1 MRAGVGGDARR
12 SGRDDVWVFIMGGVA
27 PVLFAVA
34 LALASEGIAAE
45 TTHPRVEP
53 PPVTVFFQFESAP
66 NGRTIQFMRAEID
79 RLFASVPLRFDWL
92 RIEEAPEAGV
102 VGEAMVVRF
111 RGNCSLGGVPPLA
124 DERGPF
130 AWATVTDGVV
140 QPFADV
146 NCDRVRVAV
155 HDGMWGSE
163 RAHADRYLGIGL
175 ARVVAHEIYHI
186 YFRSKRHESGGV
198 MRHALTPMDLV
209 AEKAELHPE
218 DRAGAKKAVRRD

>member
-1 MRAGVGGDARR
+1 M
-12 SGRDDVWVFIMGGVA
+12 
-27 PVLFAVA
+27 
-34 LALASEGIAAE
+34 AAE
-45 TTHPRVEP
+45 LPRARVEP

-66 NGRTIQFMRAEID
+66 NSRTFQFMRGEIG

-111 RGNCSLGGVPPLA
+111 RGNCSLAGVPPIA

-146 NCDRVRVAV
+146 NCDRVRTAV
-155 HDGMWGSE
+155 HDGMWGGE

-186 YFRSKRHESGGV
+186 YFRSKRHESAGV
-198 MRHALTPMDLV
+198 MRHALTPVDLV
-209 AEKAELHPE
+209 SEKAELHPE
-218 DRAGAKKAVRRD
+218 DRAGARKAVRRD